1 MDNYIKTKNNYS
13 EYLSEIRKD
22 DIINFYNSLKNKNNE
37 FIQFLFDDLGKNC
50 DFLLWKK
57 LILYI
62 LERIN
67 NHYHILYIYINEL
80 CDIKNQ
86 INNLDKKNKIQ
97 KYELKNN
104 MKEIKKLNNI
114 LKENKK
120 SITERNTSYN
130 YKSFNYDL
138 SKKQIKENIQ
148 KIEIYNLNSEI
159 KDLTNLL
166 EKNKDFYNK
175 CLNLENELEK
185 KNAYIKELKNIISQN
200 YIEMKAKMAVY
211 NENKKDLEEKI
222 HELTNENN
230 KNFKEIAS
238 NQKEIFEEKTK
249 NKQLKILK
257 EISYERLNMLYEE
270 MNSWIYMYIE
280 EKKEHIK
287 TKKTLETLE
296 NIMRIKEE

>member
-1 MDNYIKTKNNYS
+1 
-13 EYLSEIRKD
+13 
-22 DIINFYNSLKNKNNE
+22 
-37 FIQFLFDDLGKNC
+37 
-50 DFLLWKK
+50 
-57 LILYI
+57 
-62 LERIN
+62 
-67 NHYHILYIYINEL
+67 
-80 CDIKNQ
+80 
-86 INNLDKKNKIQ
+86 
-97 KYELKNN
+97 

-130 YKSFNYDL
+130 FKSFNYDL
-138 SKKQIKENIQ
+138 SKKQIKENVQ

-185 KNAYIKELKNIISQN
+185 KNAYIKELKNIINQN

-222 HELTNENN
+222 LELTNENN

-270 MNSWIYMYIE
+270 MNSWIFMYIE